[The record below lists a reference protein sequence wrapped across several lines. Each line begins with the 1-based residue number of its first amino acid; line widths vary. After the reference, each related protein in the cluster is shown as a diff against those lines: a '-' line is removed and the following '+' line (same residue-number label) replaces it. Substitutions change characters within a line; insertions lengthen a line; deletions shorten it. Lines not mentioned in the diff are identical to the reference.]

1 MNHDEK
7 IAPRVDLIARII
19 CSAVGFV
26 LGACSFYAFSSNGL
40 GILSWLLRLGAAVAL
55 FAGIF
60 GPRSLRIGLVTWM
73 PWF

>member
-1 MNHDEK
+1 MSHDEK
-7 IAPRVDLIARII
+7 IAPRVDLFARLI
-19 CSAVGFV
+19 CLAVGSV
-26 LGACSFYAFSSNGL
+26 LGVCSFYAFSSDGL
-40 GILSWLLRLGAAVAL
+40 GILTWLLGLGAAIVL